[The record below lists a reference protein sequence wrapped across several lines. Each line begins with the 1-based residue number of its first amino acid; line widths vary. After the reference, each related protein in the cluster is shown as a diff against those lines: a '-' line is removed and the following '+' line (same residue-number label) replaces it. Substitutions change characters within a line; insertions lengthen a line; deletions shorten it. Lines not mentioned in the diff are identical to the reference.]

1 MILDDTLW
9 PLVNQKLNVL
19 SKAGLT
25 KENLAEASTID
36 KHNNVFKELIEESD
50 SSTKDQN
57 DMPSASDVAE
67 SNETNKS
74 TKISSSPPAIPNAE
88 PQNKQTINKQ
98 LSGDMKQLKI
108 DQLMNFDLAQ
118 LEDSPPNKKIK
129 F

>member
-1 MILDDTLW
+1 M
-9 PLVNQKLNVL
+9 NQKLNVL

-50 SSTKDQN
+50 ITANQN
-57 DMPSASDVAE
+57 DMPSCSTDANE
-67 SNETNKS
+67 SNEQNNKS
-74 TKISSSPPAIPNAE
+74 KKTPSPPAAKKSQPA
-88 PQNKQTINKQ
+88 KQLISKQ

>member
-67 SNETNKS
+67 LNETNKS
-74 TKISSSPPAIPNAE
+74 TKISSSPPAIPKAQ